1 MKQTIRIG
9 ISTCPNDTFAFHG
22 LMDRCVDWRGLDFK
36 IELHD
41 IQELN
46 NRIVNQYFDV
56 AKASFYAAALLAE
69 KYVVL

>member
-1 MKQTIRIG
+1 MMQTIRIG

-22 LMDRCVDWRGLDFK
+22 LMDRRVDWRGLDFK

-46 NRIVNQYFDV
+46 NRIINQYFDL
-56 AKASFYAAALLAE
+56 SLLFSGHPQ
-69 KYVVL
+69 L